1 MNKHLPVQERSPY
14 VPAPPSFVRKGQLN
28 RHTRYVTTSHY
39 HTKHSLA
46 LRSRRSVDF
55 TLLHTLPPKKA
66 PGLGET
72 RVLFPNHA
80 VADCRHS
87 LSVHLL
93 FRSAMAI
100 GKLPRPPP
108 SSAPAKLERSPRTG
122 NRSHRD
128 DDDAPIKEG
137 PVKKWNGLKT
147 TRIEKVIFAERRK
160 EFEQSAEF
168 NAGFAMPMP
177 ATQPQSRFRL
187 EHILHKEEKEK
198 LEAHGVKL
206 PANVLIS
213 KRQPRSPPLVGGRR
227 PQVITIAEIR
237 SRREARRALG
247 ATSRRGSTPNL
258 IVSSSSATEA
268 AAAQNTPMAALLR
281 CVQKCVDG
289 GSGATTQTPA
299 PGSPE
304 HRAAM
309 KGQEASLQ
317 STSWAQPPAA
327 VKQPSS
333 MTVVSEA
340 NWVPKASSPAEG
352 ETPIAALLRRIMS
365 SAHSCLSGLTGAPL
379 PSESVKK
386 AFETFDRNGN
396 GSLDADEL
404 RGALAFFGLNTSA
417 ANTREMLAHYDTS
430 LRDGKLDLNEFTR
443 LVHDLNLAA
452 QPPTFTK
459 QPSSVVAQPPL
470 AASAPMASSAAATAA
485 LARPGSAE
493 AFAAQQKVSLADLAK
508 QPSRSAAEWDVQRK
522 AAAEKEEAAKKEL
535 ARVAAAAERRASQK
549 VAADE
554 KAAADKA
561 VADKAAAERIA
572 NEKAAAQKAAAE
584 KAAAEKAA
592 AQRAAAEKAVAEKAS
607 AE

>member
-1 MNKHLPVQERSPY
+1 M
-14 VPAPPSFVRKGQLN
+14 
-28 RHTRYVTTSHY
+28 
-39 HTKHSLA
+39 
-46 LRSRRSVDF
+46 
-55 TLLHTLPPKKA
+55 
-66 PGLGET
+66 
-72 RVLFPNHA
+72 
-80 VADCRHS
+80 
-87 LSVHLL
+87 
-93 FRSAMAI
+93 
-100 GKLPRPPP
+100 
-108 SSAPAKLERSPRTG
+108 
-122 NRSHRD
+122 
-128 DDDAPIKEG
+128 
-137 PVKKWNGLKT
+137 KKWSGLKT
-147 TRIEKVIFAERRK
+147 KRIEKVVFDARK
-160 EFEQSAEF
+160 EEFRERERKELKDSAEL
-168 NAGFAMPMP
+168 NADLAMPMP

-187 EHILHKEEKEK
+187 EHILHKDEAEK

-340 NWVPKASSPAEG
+340 NWVPKASS
-352 ETPIAALLRRIMS
+352 
-365 SAHSCLSGLTGAPL
+365 LSGLTGAAP

-417 ANTREMLAHYDTS
+417 ANTREMLARYDTS

-443 LVHDLNLAA
+443 LVHDLNSAA

-459 QPSSVVAQPPL
+459 QPSSVVAQPPWR
-470 AASAPMASSAAATAA
+470 
-485 LARPGSAE
+485 RP
-493 AFAAQQKVSLADLAK
+493 LPWPLLRRRPL
-508 QPSRSAAEWDVQRK
+508 PSRVRVPRRRSQHSKRSAWPIWPSSHR
-522 AAAEKEEAAKKEL
+522 
-535 ARVAAAAERRASQK
+535 
-549 VAADE
+549 
-554 KAAADKA
+554 
-561 VADKAAAERIA
+561 
-572 NEKAAAQKAAAE
+572 
-584 KAAAEKAA
+584 
-592 AQRAAAEKAVAEKAS
+592 AQRPSGTCSVRRRPRKKRRPRRNS
-607 AE
+607 RG